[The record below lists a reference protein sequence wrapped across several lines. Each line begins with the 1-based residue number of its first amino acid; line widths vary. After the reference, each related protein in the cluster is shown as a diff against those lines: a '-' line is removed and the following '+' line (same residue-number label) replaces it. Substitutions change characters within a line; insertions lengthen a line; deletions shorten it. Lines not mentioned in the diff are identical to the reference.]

1 MKEIRGE
8 SENRAWMRS
17 VGKQLTFPAI
27 QAMTTRSGRTKMLIW
42 IELPTATAM
51 DKSSLSLT
59 ATVTAVTCSAAFE
72 TMGRRMRPIHVLGGA
87 PGASATPSIAS
98 TSHSEVT
105 PTRTVARISR
115 PMAVPVFNCGSSSS
129 ESLVKR
135 CLCEETERCKSRQQH
150 NQKRCRER
158 RMTHA

>member
-72 TMGRRMRPIHVLGGA
+72 
-87 PGASATPSIAS
+87 
-98 TSHSEVT
+98 
-105 PTRTVARISR
+105 RISR

-150 NQKRCRER
+150 NHKRCRER
-158 RMTHA
+158 RVDSRVK